1 MGKPNKKKKDII
13 IDYENLDVQDIM
25 DQVKKKIAS
34 QPKKSPGKRKFLGG
48 EGPSSWEQPEEM
60 EEMEGLKG
68 KMKQLLLR
76 GIRPFSP
83 LIKLLVLP
91 VHQEIRE
98 AHRSL
103 HHAHK
108 RLDNLEKMNS
118 NLEQNVEELS
128 NQLSRTQEYVKLLH
142 SLSHNMVV
150 ELSKLKIEEENIKIK
165 NRIMEKDFEFL
176 SKREKTLEK
185 KIYS

>member
-1 MGKPNKKKKDII
+1 MGKPNKRKKDII

-25 DQVKKKIAS
+25 DQIKKKIES
-34 QPKKSPGKRKFLGG
+34 QPKKSPLKRKVPGG
-48 EGPSSWEQPEEM
+48 EGSFWGKAEEM

-68 KMKQLLLR
+68 KIKQLLLR

-118 NLEQNVEELS
+118 NLEQKIKELS
-128 NQLSRTQEYVKLLH
+128 TQLNRTQEYVKLLH
-142 SLSHNMVV
+142 NLSHNTVV

-165 NRIMEKDFEFL
+165 NRIMEKDLEFL